1 MVSKQKIMKV
11 LVTGGAGFIGSHI
24 VDTLIESGYE
34 VVVVDNLGT
43 GKKEYLHHKA
53 VFYHLDIHSKQLDDV
68 FSKEL
73 PDFVIHEAAQVD
85 VSTSINDPYYD
96 AYSNILGTIHLLELC
111 RKYHVKKIIYASSC
125 AVYGEQGDYSIQESS
140 VIQPISF
147 YGASK
152 YTPEQYIQLY
162 QKLYGISFTIL
173 RYANVYGPRQTPK
186 GEGGVISIFIQKLLK
201 NENPII
207 YGDGTQSRDFVYVK
221 DVAYANL
228 LALTKG
234 ENQICN
240 VSLNKKTSINELYLL
255 ISLIISHSS
264 TPVNKPNRNGD
275 ILYSRLDNQKARELL
290 EWKPKF
296 DLFQGLKETKEFYKK
311 N

>member
-1 MVSKQKIMKV
+1 MKV

-34 VVVVDNLGT
+34 VVVVDNLST
-43 GKKEYLHHKA
+43 GKKEYLHDKA
-53 VFYHLDIHSKQLDDV
+53 VFYNLELHSKQLDGV
-68 FSKEL
+68 FAKEL

-85 VSTSINDPYYD
+85 VSISINDPYYD
-96 AYSNILGTIHLLELC
+96 AYSNILGTIHLLDLC
-111 RKYHVKKIIYASSC
+111 REYQVKKVIYASSC
-125 AVYGEQGDYSIQESS
+125 AVYGETGDYSIQESS
-140 VIQPISF
+140 IIQPISF

-162 QKLYGISFTIL
+162 QKLYGLSFTIL

-186 GEGGVISIFIQKLLK
+186 GEGGVISIFVKKLLK

-207 YGDGTQSRDFVYVK
+207 YGDGTQTRDFVYVK
-221 DVAYANL
+221 DVAHANL

-234 ENQICN
+234 ENQIFN
-240 VSLNKKTSINELYLL
+240 VSLNKKTSINELFLLLSLL
-255 ISLIISHSS
+255 IPHSV
-264 TPVNKPNRNGD
+264 TPIYKPSRNGD
-275 ILYSRLDNQKARELL
+275 ILYSRLDNQKAKELL
-290 EWKPKF
+290 GWQPKF
-296 DLFQGLKETKEFYKK
+296 DLFKGLTETKEFYEK